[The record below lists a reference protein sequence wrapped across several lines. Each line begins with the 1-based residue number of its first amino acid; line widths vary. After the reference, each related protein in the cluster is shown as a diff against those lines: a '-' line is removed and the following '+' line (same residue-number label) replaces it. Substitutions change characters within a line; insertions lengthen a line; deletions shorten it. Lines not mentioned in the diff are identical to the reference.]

1 MYRSVFPTFLAF
13 LLTAGSAGAEEMIC
27 KGNIIS
33 IQGEGMVTRTHRFEV
48 SGISGC
54 DVIAVLEKCKQIA
67 QERQNRA
74 VKKSQGG
81 KFRNSSAV
89 ELECTRGSERFEVRR
104 SIQTGR

>member
-1 MYRSVFPTFLAF
+1 MYKPALLIF
-13 LLTAGSAGAEEMIC
+13 LTALLMAGTARAEELIC

-48 SGISGC
+48 SGVSGC
-54 DVIAVLEKCKQIA
+54 DVNAVLEKCRQIA

-74 VKKSQGG
+74 AKKSQGG
-81 KFRNSSAV
+81 KFRNSSLV
-89 ELECTRGSERFEVRR
+89 ELECTQGAERFEVKR